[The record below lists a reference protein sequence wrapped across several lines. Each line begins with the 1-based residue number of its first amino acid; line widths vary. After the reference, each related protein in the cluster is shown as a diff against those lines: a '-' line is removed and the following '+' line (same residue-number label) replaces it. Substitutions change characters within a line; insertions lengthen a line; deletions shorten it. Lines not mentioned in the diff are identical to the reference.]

1 MRRTLPACCAPPRAA
16 TIMHLNQAVT
26 AVLLYKGV
34 TLPMVDGVLREA
46 WSHVDTPRL
55 FVEQLELLVRD
66 RDRRNDMAR
75 RLSGLYK
82 ARVAADY
89 SARVTLTTVQLDG
102 LRRDAGY
109 VIKTVERILLDGL
122 SRTSR

>member
-1 MRRTLPACCAPPRAA
+1 
-16 TIMHLNQAVT
+16 
-26 AVLLYKGV
+26 
-34 TLPMVDGVLREA
+34 MVDGVLREA